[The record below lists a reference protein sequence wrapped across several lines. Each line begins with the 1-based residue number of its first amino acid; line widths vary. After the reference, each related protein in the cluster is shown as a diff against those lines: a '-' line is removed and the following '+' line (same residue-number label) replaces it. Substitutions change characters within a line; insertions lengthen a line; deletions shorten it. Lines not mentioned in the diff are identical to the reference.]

1 MRIDHD
7 YIDAWRLMNA
17 VKPYNYLRLWN
28 LVSGIDLDRARRAP
42 IDYARLGKRHKK
54 GKGGARR

>member
-1 MRIDHD
+1 MRIDYD
-7 YIDAWRLMNA
+7 YIRASNLLNVMN
-17 VKPYNYLRLWN
+17 PYSYIRLWN
-28 LVSGIDLDRARRAP
+28 LVSGIELDRARRAP